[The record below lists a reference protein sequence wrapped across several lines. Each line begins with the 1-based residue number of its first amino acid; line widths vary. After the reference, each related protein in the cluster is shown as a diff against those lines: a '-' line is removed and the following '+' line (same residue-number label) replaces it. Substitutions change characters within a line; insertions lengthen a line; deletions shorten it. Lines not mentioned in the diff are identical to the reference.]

1 MMFLISEVHP
11 FADGNGR
18 VARVM
23 MNAELIGAGE
33 ERIVIPTVYRSN
45 YLSALKALTQTG
57 TPDPLIRTLDYAQRW
72 TAAVEWGELRAT
84 RRELD
89 GCNAFLRSGR
99 GGGAGDPAADTI
111 RRLNQRKQH
120 E

>member
-18 VARVM
+18 AARVM

-45 YLSALKALTQTG
+45 YLAALRALTQTG
-57 TPDPLIRTLDYAQRW
+57 TRDPLIRTLDYAQRW
-72 TAAVEWGELRAT
+72 TAAVEWGELNAT
-84 RRELD
+84 RRELA
-89 GCNAFLRSGR
+89 GCNAFIDPGEAEEQGIRLRMPDVSVR
-99 GGGAGDPAADTI
+99 
-111 RRLNQRKQH
+111 
-120 E
+120 